1 MKHYIIIAAIACAA
15 SVSAAEPDSVLTFE
29 CPDIVV
35 VTENPSGTSIAIS
48 GSNDDGQYNY
58 NFDSNSNNATILSSE
73 GGLSLTRRRHPE
85 FDIVVDGFDF
95 GFVGGHA
102 PSALDLEQGKSFEL
116 GILHVLGFRYINSH
130 GNYITFGPGIVWRN
144 RRTTGNTRFTVSDDG
159 TVGYGGYAEGVTPRF
174 SRLKV
179 FSLQFPLIWS
189 QKTPLRLF
197 DTRLAFSVGA
207 IANWNAHG
215 SILTSWTDENGDKVK
230 ENITDFGLRRF
241 SVDFYASV
249 RVCSFLRVYAR
260 YSPYKIFTGGGSVAM
275 KNFST
280 GLTLVL

>member
-29 CPDIVV
+29 RPDLVI
-35 VTENPSGTSIAIS
+35 VTENSSGTSIAIS

-95 GFVGGHA
+95 GFVGG
-102 PSALDLEQGKSFEL
+102 QGLVGPRPRARQIVRTRHPPCSRIQIHKLSRQL
-116 GILHVLGFRYINSH
+116 YHLR
-130 GNYITFGPGIVWRN
+130 PGIVWRN
-144 RRTTGNTRFTVSDDG
+144 HRTTGSTRFTVSDDG

-260 YSPYKIFTGGGSVAM
+260 YSPYKIFTGASSVAM